1 MRIKKKYLQEK
12 MDAGEKAEK
21 AIEDMV
27 NAVEDE
33 LSVNEPEAKEFV
45 KNYVIGSDVT
55 NESEDLNEVVYS
67 QHLVQY
73 DSERTDEEPFYL
85 NGIKWQYVN
94 AIYPDGKKDIG
105 VYRFDHDLTY
115 SYDWFM
121 NEFIP
126 RPVNEV
132 GPGKVH
138 TKKFDRCV
146 KDVKKNSPDVD
157 NPYAVCQA
165 SLGAKAIKKSHQRKK
180 DYTNESTFKMTK
192 GELLESLNVKRGRKV
207 IKTIKIKDIKND

>member
-33 LSVNEPEAKEFV
+33 LNVNEPEAKEFV
-45 KNYVIGSDVT
+45 KNYVIGSDVS
-55 NESEDLNEVVYS
+55 ESEDLNEVVYS

-157 NPYAVCQA
+157 NPYAICQA
-165 SLGAKAIKKSHQRKK
+165 SLGAKAIKKSHQRKE
-180 DYTNESTFKMTK
+180 DYTNESNFTMTK
-192 GELLESLNVKRGRKV
+192 GELLESLNIKKGRKV

>member
-12 MDAGEKAEK
+12 TDTSEKARK

-27 NAVEDE
+27 DTVEDE

-45 KNYVIGSDVT
+45 KNYVIGSDVS
-55 NESEDLNEVVYS
+55 ESEDLNEV
-67 QHLVQY
+67 
-73 DSERTDEEPFYL
+73 
-85 NGIKWQYVN
+85 
-94 AIYPDGKKDIG
+94 
-105 VYRFDHDLTY
+105 
-115 SYDWFM
+115 
-121 NEFIP
+121 
-126 RPVNEV
+126 
-132 GPGKVH
+132 GPGKVR

-180 DYTNESTFKMTK
+180 DYTNESNFTMTK
-192 GELLESLNVKRGRKV
+192 GQLLESLNIKKGRKV
-207 IKTIKIKDIKND
+207 IKTIKVKDIKK